1 MQGIEVLPTQIVL
14 QMKMVVM
21 KVRKKNVT
29 EQIDRFVAES
39 YGQLILPFGVNN
51 SKVGENNASWDGM

>member
-1 MQGIEVLPTQIVL
+1 MLPTQIVL
-14 QMKMVVM
+14 QMKMVM

-39 YGQLILPFGVNN
+39 HGQLILSFGVNN
-51 SKVGENNASWDGM
+51 SKVGENNASWDGR